1 MPLKKYHVCVLYE
14 TCMHWTNM
22 CLFEGLEEE
31 LMLGLLCCVHV
42 GSCQVLK
49 QKQNETVRVPVY
61 MPNNE
66 DVSNVFKA
74 PG

>member
-1 MPLKKYHVCVLYE
+1 
-14 TCMHWTNM
+14 
-22 CLFEGLEEE
+22 
-31 LMLGLLCCVHV
+31 MLGLLCCVHV

-61 MPNNE
+61 VSNNE